1 MDVDVDV
8 DSIRTTGLVEGK
20 VSKTPCHVGLLD
32 SDGLNGFD
40 FAVTGDVACT
50 EAFEGSETAATR
62 SATPTPLQTRSSL
75 HQYTLTVDNQDRSQ
89 PSCALSFPILLS
101 FSTRQRYTS
110 GLRSSSTSVNSSWF
124 FFFFSSVSFKKKT
137 NKQKS
142 AFLCHPPQQP
152 KMKKKKK
159 SLYLRKKKKL
169 V

>member
-124 FFFFSSVSFKKKT
+124 FFFFSSVSFKKKKQT
-137 NKQKS
+137 NKKVLFCVIPLNNQ
-142 AFLCHPPQQP
+142 
-152 KMKKKKK
+152 
-159 SLYLRKKKKL
+159 R
-169 V
+169 